1 MFVLKSADI
10 SADILYCL
18 SDYKKH
24 TYQQLADE
32 VECSYTTIR
41 RHIQALAYKN
51 TNIIIFQ
58 GGFGGGGVQLIPEQK
73 VSVEKLTA
81 DDLQFIIEH
90 LNLLQNPN
98 ASIKAFINNL
108 TTQKDLKEIV

>member
-1 MFVLKSADI
+1 MRSRYIQNDLLAFLQDGKLHKIADI
-10 SADILYCL
+10 CFELEISRSTCI
-18 SDYKKH
+18 
-24 TYQQLADE
+24 
-32 VECSYTTIR
+32 
-41 RHIQALAYKN
+41 RHINDLSKHY
-51 TNIIIFQ
+51 NIQTFV
-58 GGFGGGGVQLIPEQK
+58 GKHSGGVQLIPEQK

-108 TTQKDLKEIV
+108 TTQKELKEIV